1 MHFWHVQRKRS
12 WIITGKGEHR
22 ACTHGDYLFLCHPFK
37 EKESQNIKY
46 EKWLKD
52 RTYVGAV
59 DNSDM
64 QKPDLW
70 FHLIIAKRK
79 NQTNFI
85 WLSQKA
91 SVSVAATDSWSR
103 GQSFLTGSAT
113 LRLGRGGFRTVNS
126 ISFQFA
132 TVFVSVGLLYF
143 AHFTPGMYCMYDVLK
158 GWLPAPG
165 EGW

>member
-1 MHFWHVQRKRS
+1 MLTKDAFLTCSEQKKLNNHREGWTPCIYSWGLFVSVSSFQRR
-12 WIITGKGEHR
+12 GKSKHKIWER
-22 ACTHGDYLFLCHPFK
+22 R
-37 EKESQNIKY
+37 
-46 EKWLKD
+46 LKD
-52 RTYVGAV
+52 PTYIGAG
-59 DNSDM
+59 DNSDL

-70 FHLIIAKRK
+70 FPLIIAKRK

-132 TVFVSVGLLYF
+132 TVFLSVCHLYF
-143 AHFTPGMYCMYDVLK
+143 AHFIKGM
-158 GWLPAPG
+158 
-165 EGW
+165 